1 MYKRENS
8 LPCIKSNQ
16 RYMYF
21 YGIGKQPPPLILS
34 LEREKKKNIYLVYKI
49 CGVVLGTE
57 LIFQMRTRTLWNMVS
72 PFNCTACCS
81 HSHSQCFATAITNA
95 EKIPCYYFLWLFR
108 RRRTGSGERK
118 RIYMDFVYRFLSCF
132 RLQLLSINIH
142 LFPCKIIL
150 TPPKESRI
158 IG

>member
-1 MYKRENS
+1 
-8 LPCIKSNQ
+8 
-16 RYMYF
+16 MYF

-34 LEREKKKNIYLVYKI
+34 LEREREWKKIFSVQNMWRCIRNRTHISNENAHLVEYGITVQLYRVLFSLSLSFSMFCDSYNECRKNPMLLFFMTVPKKKNGI
-49 CGVVLGTE
+49 
-57 LIFQMRTRTLWNMVS
+57 
-72 PFNCTACCS
+72 
-81 HSHSQCFATAITNA
+81 
-95 EKIPCYYFLWLFR
+95 R
-108 RRRTGSGERK
+108 RERK